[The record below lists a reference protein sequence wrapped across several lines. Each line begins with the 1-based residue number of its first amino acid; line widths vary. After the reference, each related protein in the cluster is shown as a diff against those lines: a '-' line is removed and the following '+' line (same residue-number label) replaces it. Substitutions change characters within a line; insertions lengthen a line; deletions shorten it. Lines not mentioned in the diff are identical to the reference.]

1 VALGGAI
8 KEPQD
13 KTRQFFVDESGD
25 PAFYGKGG
33 RIIVGEEGCS
43 RTFLLGFVVTDD
55 PEPLRER
62 LVVLRDEIAKDQ
74 YLRSIPSF
82 SKSLL
87 GFHAKD
93 DCPEIRMMVFK
104 TLAEMDFSAQ
114 VIVARK
120 IEPMFRAKY
129 QGNQDRFYDDLVT
142 RLFKNQLHMATSN
155 IITFSRRGKKRR
167 QYALRA
173 ALEKGIHQFSERWNH
188 QVLTHLEVLTDQPN
202 DEPMLQVVDY
212 VNWAVQR
219 AYHRGEMRYFEF
231 LREKYS
237 LVLDVFDKTKYRNGG
252 NYYVRKTNP
261 FDIRKA
267 SPLD

>member
-1 VALGGAI
+1 
-8 KEPQD
+8 
-13 KTRQFFVDESGD
+13 
-25 PAFYGKGG
+25 
-33 RIIVGEEGCS
+33 
-43 RTFLLGFVVTDD
+43 
-55 PEPLRER
+55 
-62 LVVLRDEIAKDQ
+62 
-74 YLRSIPSF
+74 
-82 SKSLL
+82 
-87 GFHAKD
+87 
-93 DCPEIRMMVFK
+93 MMMFK
-104 TLAEMDFSAQ
+104 ALAEMDFSAQ

-142 RLFKNQLHMATSN
+142 RLFKNQLHMAMNN

-173 ALEKGIHQFSERWNH
+173 ALEKGVRQFSERWNH
-188 QVLTHLEVLTDQPN
+188 QVTTNLEVLTDQPN
-202 DEPMLQVVDY
+202 EEPMLQVVDY

-219 AYHRGEMRYFEF
+219 AYHHGEMRYFEF

-237 LVLDVFDKTKYRNGG
+237 LVLDVFDKVKYRKGG
-252 NYYVRKTNP
+252 NYYDRKTNP